1 MLEIKNETTLLCA
14 HRAEELAE
22 QFGTPFFLYDL
33 HTVERKARRVREA
46 FGRPLQLLYAAK
58 ANSNLEL
65 LRSMRPFV
73 DGLDISSV
81 GELDQALAAGY
92 QAGELSFAGPG
103 KTQQDLRLSITHGL
117 GVISIESFRE
127 LADVARLAAEMG
139 ARPRVALRINPNLQI
154 RAFPVKMGGRATQFG
169 VEQDDLPAAVEE
181 LRRHAD
187 RLDLTGI
194 HIYAGTQ
201 CLDADALVQNIEN
214 TLEIARVIKA
224 DLGVTAR
231 SINLGGGFGIS
242 YTEEGEELD
251 VETVGDGATAA
262 VERYCQATGT
272 EPELVLELGRYLVA
286 DAGIYVARVVSDK
299 ESKGKT
305 YFVMD
310 GGMNHHLAASGNLG
324 SALRHNYV
332 VKNLSRPHEPEVK
345 CNLVGPLCTPLD
357 LMGAGIKVPQP
368 GVGDLM
374 GILNSGSYAYTASPL
389 LFLGHPT
396 PPELLHREGK
406 IQVVRRSFNLDDFN

>member
-1 MLEIKNETTLLCA
+1 MIEIKNGTTMLCA
-14 HRAEELAE
+14 HGIEELAE

-46 FGRPLQLLYAAK
+46 FKRPVHLLYAAK
-58 ANSNLEL
+58 ANPNLEL
-65 LRSMRPFV
+65 LRNMRPFV

-81 GELDQALAAGY
+81 GELNQALAAGY
-92 QAGELSFAGPG
+92 EAGELSYAGPG
-103 KTQQDLRLSITHGL
+103 KTEEDIRLSIKHQL

-127 LADVARLAAEMG
+127 LRDVARLATEMD

-242 YTEEGEELD
+242 YTEEGKELD
-251 VETVGDGATAA
+251 VEAVGAGASAA
-262 VERYCQATGT
+262 VEKYCAETGT

-286 DAGIYVARVVSDK
+286 DAGVYVARVVSEK
-299 ESKGKT
+299 ESRGKF

-332 VKNLSRPHEPEVK
+332 IKNLSRPHEAEVK

-357 LMGAGIKVPQP
+357 LMGASVKVPRP
-368 GVGDLM
+368 KVGDLM
-374 GILNSGSYAYTASPL
+374 AILNSGSYAYTASPL
-389 LFLGHPT
+389 LFLGHRT
-396 PPELLHREGK
+396 PPELLHQGGQIR
-406 IQVVRRSFNLDDFN
+406 IVRRSFTLDEFN